1 MTREEQ
7 LAATLMKSF
16 RLLSG
21 AYTTRFKPN
30 GDTLAVFVAALEDT
44 EDLDQIPIATLRWI
58 NDGKNKWPPS
68 PGELRSLIP
77 QFCRCGE
84 CWRCNS
90 RAVARRIERSNAGRL
105 AERNAAENWSKMLRA
120 QQAKLLQKPE
130 AGAGQ

>member
-1 MTREEQ
+1 MTKEEQ
-7 LAATLMKSF
+7 LAAALHKSF

-44 EDLDQIPIATLRWI
+44 EDLDQIPIATLKWI

-77 QFCRCGE
+77 QFCRCGD
-84 CWRCNS
+84 CIRCNKRALDKRLNMS
-90 RAVARRIERSNAGRL
+90 R
-105 AERNAAENWSKMLRA
+105 ERNRMLPEWRA
-120 QQAKLLQKPE
+120 MLPE
-130 AGAGQ
+130 RNP